1 MTRATTARRLT
12 PVARRSTPGR
22 AQRGYRPSSQQS
34 KARGFTLVEVMFALG
49 IFAMAALAAV
59 AATSQH
65 LNNLNY
71 MQDKSLAQYAGANAL
86 ARISLEYPPENN
98 DTGVETVGGKQWHWR
113 AEVLETQTQDVFY
126 VTVRVYDTANMPTDD
141 SGALVVLSRYLGAN

>member
-1 MTRATTARRLT
+1 MTRATA
-12 PVARRSTPGR
+12 
-22 AQRGYRPSSQQS
+22 
-34 KARGFTLVEVMFALG
+34 ARGFTLVEVMFALG
-49 IFAMAALAAV
+49 IFALAALAAV

-98 DTGVETVGGKQWHWR
+98 DTGTETVGGKQWHWR
-113 AEVLETQTQDVFY
+113 AEVLETQTEDVFY
-126 VTVRVYDTANMPTDD
+126 VTVRVYDSAEIPADGR
-141 SGALVVLSRYLGAN
+141 GALVVLSRYLGAQ